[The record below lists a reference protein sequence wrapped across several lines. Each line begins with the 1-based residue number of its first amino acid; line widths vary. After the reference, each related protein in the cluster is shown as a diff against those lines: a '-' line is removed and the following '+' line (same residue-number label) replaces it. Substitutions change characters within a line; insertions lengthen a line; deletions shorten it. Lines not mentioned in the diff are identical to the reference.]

1 MNPMIDFALF
11 MVCVAAL
18 AAAWPFVRNIALLLE
33 QIEDEY
39 IARQLAEARA
49 WEQSREDYNIHKSL

>member
-11 MVCVAAL
+11 MVAVTAL
-18 AAAWPFVRNIALLLE
+18 ALMWPYLKNIALLLE
-33 QIEDEY
+33 QIEDEH
-39 IARQLAEARA
+39 IARRLAEARA

>member
-1 MNPMIDFALF
+1 MNPMIDLALF
-11 MVCVAAL
+11 MVAVTAL
-18 AAAWPFVRNIALLLE
+18 ALMWPYLKNIALLLE

-39 IARQLAEARA
+39 IAQQLAEARS